1 MKANLIPHCTH
12 RPWCISK
19 AARDLAA
26 WWEFQWGVVYLYKYS
41 PQSFFG
47 EVLPFFLQRAK
58 VLSQWGS
65 FYKLHDDIQP
75 VICAKAQKGHSD
87 LKGMQNPGKA
97 SQIRTR
103 GFQRACRELAVG
115 STLAALGVIT
125 AQQQLSQLKFTMASV
140 IMRNG
145 WEVPKAMS
153 QLSQVTGHAS

>member
-1 MKANLIPHCTH
+1 M
-12 RPWCISK
+12 
-19 AARDLAA
+19 
-26 WWEFQWGVVYLYKYS
+26 GVVVYLYKYS

-65 FYKLHDDIQP
+65 FYKLHDDIQS
-75 VICAKAQKGHSD
+75 VICTKAQKGHSD

-97 SQIRTR
+97 SQVRTR
-103 GFQRACRELAVG
+103 GFQRVCRELAVG
-115 STLAALGVIT
+115 STLAEHRAALGVIT
-125 AQQQLSQLKFTMASV
+125 SPAATSSGSRLSQLKFTMASV

-145 WEVPKAMS
+145 WEVPKTTS

>member
-1 MKANLIPHCTH
+1 M
-12 RPWCISK
+12 
-19 AARDLAA
+19 RD
-26 WWEFQWGVVYLYKYS
+26 ENFNGRVYLYKYS

-65 FYKLHDDIQP
+65 FYKLHDDIQS

-87 LKGMQNPGKA
+87 LKGMRNPGKA

-103 GFQRACRELAVG
+103 SFPRAGRQLAVG
-115 STLAALGVIT
+115 SVLAEQNRSWGHHSPAATSSGSR
-125 AQQQLSQLKFTMASV
+125 LSHLKFTMASV

-145 WEVPKAMS
+145 
-153 QLSQVTGHAS
+153 